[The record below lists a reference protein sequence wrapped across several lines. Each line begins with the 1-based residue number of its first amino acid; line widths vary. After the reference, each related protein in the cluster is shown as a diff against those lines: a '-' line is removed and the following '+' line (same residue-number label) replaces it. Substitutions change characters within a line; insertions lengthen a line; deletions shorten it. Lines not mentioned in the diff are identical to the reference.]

1 MTTKFLRKGQDMTNK
16 THTLIIGG
24 GFAGATAAQELSKAG
39 VDVTL
44 VDRKD
49 YFEVTYANL
58 RNLVDFDALGSAP
71 RKLYKDFIQGNF
83 IQAGITKLNTKRAL
97 LDNGEEIEFSRAI
110 IATGSRYNAFPLAKS
125 VNALSINERNDE
137 LRASANSLSK
147 AKSVLIIGA
156 GAVGVELAGE
166 IAHTHPQIK
175 VTLAE
180 AGNTVLGVYSEKAK
194 RKATE
199 QLENLGVVIKPNRI
213 FEQVGDHFLDK
224 KSGETITADIVY
236 TAVGVRPNSEFLQAE
251 LANVLTPNGFVKV
264 DDFYKV
270 AQTDNL
276 YAVGD
281 VADLPDLKMGAF
293 ATPQAKNLVANLI
306 AEQKGK
312 ALKAH
317 KKAPMMGLIPV
328 GPNKGVAQL
337 PFATTTWKFLIDI
350 KNKDMFIGK
359 TFGSLSAQ

>member
-1 MTTKFLRKGQDMTNK
+1 MTHT

-71 RKLYKDFIQGNF
+71 RKLYKDFIQGQF
-83 IQAGITKLNTKRAL
+83 VQAGITKLNTKRAL
-97 LDNGEEIEFSRAI
+97 LDNGDQIEFTRTI
-110 IATGSRYNAFPLAKS
+110 IATGSRYNDFPLAKS
-125 VNALSINERNDE
+125 INALSIKERNNE
-137 LRASANSLSK
+137 LKASTDRLAK
-147 AKSVLIIGA
+147 ASSVLIIGA

-166 IAHTHPQIK
+166 VAAKHPHIK
-175 VTLAE
+175 VLLAE
-180 AGNTVLGVYSEKAK
+180 LGNTVLGGYSEKAQ

-199 QLENLGVVIKPNRI
+199 QLEELGVSVMTNRR
-213 FEQVGDHFLDK
+213 FEQTGDKFHDK
-224 KSGETITADIVY
+224 KSGETITADVVY
-236 TAVGVRPNSEFLQAE
+236 TAVGVKPNSEFLEAE
-251 LANVLTPNGFVKV
+251 LANVLTPNGLIKV
-264 DDFYKV
+264 DEFYKV

-281 VADLPDLKMGAF
+281 VADLPDLKLGAF
-293 ATPQAKNLVANLI
+293 ATPQAKKLVANLI

-317 KKAPMMGLIPV
+317 KKGPVMGIFPI
-328 GPNKGVAQL
+328 GPEKGVAQL
-337 PFATTTWKFLIDI
+337 PFATTTWKLLIDM

-359 TFGSLSAQ
+359 TFKNLAAS